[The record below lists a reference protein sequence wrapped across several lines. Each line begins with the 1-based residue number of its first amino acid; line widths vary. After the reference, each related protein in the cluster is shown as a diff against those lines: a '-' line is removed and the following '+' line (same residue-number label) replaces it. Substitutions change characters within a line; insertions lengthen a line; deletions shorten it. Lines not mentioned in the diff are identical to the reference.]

1 MRTLA
6 VLASALALA
15 VLGGCQRDAKPAFKA
30 EPVSRGSISEVVTA
44 TGEVSALITVSVSS
58 QVSGTIW
65 KLHVDFNTAVKQGQ
79 ILAEIDPRLFES
91 VLERAEAGLAA
102 AQADVEKARAALM
115 DSERNERRLSALNAK
130 GLVASAEADAA
141 VAARDGAA
149 AGLHAARARVLQ
161 ARAERDGA
169 ATNLA
174 FTKIRSPID
183 GIVISRTVE
192 VGQTVAASLQSPTL
206 FLIANDL
213 SRMQVLANVD
223 EADVGKVR
231 EGLMARFTVDAYPGE
246 VFQGR
251 IREVRQAPTTVQNV
265 VTYPAVIE
273 AANPDRKLR
282 QGMTASISMITNQRA
297 DALRIPNV
305 ALRFRPAGE
314 GKPADAAQKAE
325 KGSAVALAAARAD
338 GGHPRGDADGGRPGA
353 RKGSAYRLED
363 GNATKVPLLVG
374 ISDGRYT
381 EVLSGLSEGDQVIL
395 ADGSAA
401 GSQGVKR
408 GPF

>member
-1 MRTLA
+1 MRTFA
-6 VLASALALA
+6 VLAPALALA
-15 VLGGCQRDAKPAFKA
+15 VLGGCQRDAQPAFKA
-30 EPVSRGSISEVVTA
+30 EPVTRGSISEVVTA

-65 KLHVDFNTAVKQGQ
+65 KLHVDFNTAVKQDQ
-79 ILAEIDPRLFES
+79 VLAEIDPRLFQS
-91 VLERAEAGLAA
+91 ALERAGAGLAA
-102 AQADVEKARAALM
+102 AQADVDRARVALV
-115 DSERNERRLSALNAK
+115 DAERNERRLSTLSAK
-130 GLVASAEADAA
+130 GLVASAEADGA

-149 AGLHAARARVLQ
+149 AALHAARARVLQ
-161 ARAERDGA
+161 AKAERDGA

-183 GIVISRTVE
+183 GIVISRSVE

-223 EADVGKVR
+223 EADVGKVK
-231 EGLMARFTVDAYPGE
+231 EGLLARFTVDAYPGE

-282 QGMTASISMITNQRA
+282 QGMTASISMLTNQRG
-297 DALRIPNV
+297 DALRIPNA

-314 GKPADAAQKAE
+314 GKSGEKEKGE
-325 KGSAVALAAARAD
+325 KGSAVALAAVSASRAE
-338 GGHPRGDADGGRPGA
+338 GRPGA
-353 RKGSAYRLED
+353 RKSSAYRLEG
-363 GNATKVPLLVG
+363 GNATKVSLLVG
-374 ISDGRYT
+374 ISDGHYT
-381 EVLSGLSEGDQVIL
+381 EVLSGLTEGDQVIL
-395 ADGSAA
+395 ADGAAA

>member
-1 MRTLA
+1 MRTFA
-6 VLASALALA
+6 VLAAAAALA
-15 VLGGCQRDAKPAFKA
+15 VLGGCRGDTKPAFRA
-30 EPVSRGSISEVVTA
+30 EPVTRGSISEVVTA
-44 TGEVSALITVSVSS
+44 TGEVSALITVSVGT

-65 KLHVDFNTAVKQGQ
+65 KLHADFNSPVKQGQ
-79 ILAEIDPRLFES
+79 ILAELDPRLFVS

-102 AQADVEKARAALM
+102 AQADVERARVALVDAA
-115 DSERNERRLSALNAK
+115 RNERRLSALNAK

-141 VAARDGAA
+141 VAARDAGAA
-149 AGLHAARARVLQ
+149 ALHAAQARVLQ

-183 GIVISRTVE
+183 GIVISRAVE

-231 EGLMARFTVDAYPGE
+231 EGLLARFTVDAYPGE

-273 AANPDRKLR
+273 AANPERKLR
-282 QGMTASISMITNQRA
+282 QGMTASISMVTNQRA
-297 DALRIPNV
+297 DALRIPNA

-314 GKPADAAQKAE
+314 GKAE
-325 KGSAVALAAARAD
+325 KGQKDAKPSAVALAAMSA
-338 GGHPRGDADGGRPGA
+338 GRGEGGRPGA
-353 RKGSAYRLED
+353 RKTSAYRLQD
-363 GNATKVPLLVG
+363 GGPAKVSLLVG
-374 ISDGRYT
+374 ISDGHYT
-381 EVLSGLSEGDQVIL
+381 EILSGLAEGDQVIL
-395 ADGSAA
+395 ADGVAA

-408 GPF
+408 GLF